1 MLSFVLWEHLGSL
14 LNPMYI
20 FLEQIFK
27 MFNIKY
33 TGLQKTSFI
42 EIVLSNTFFKK
53 SIK

>member
-20 FLEQIFK
+20 FSEQIFK